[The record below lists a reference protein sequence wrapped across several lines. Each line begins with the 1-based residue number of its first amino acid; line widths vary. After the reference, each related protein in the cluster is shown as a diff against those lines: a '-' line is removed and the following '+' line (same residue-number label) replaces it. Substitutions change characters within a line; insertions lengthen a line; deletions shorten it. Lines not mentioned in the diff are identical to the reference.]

1 MGIDRADHGGMAKDD
16 VMVLNDYGGG
26 SFSRRTPQLKSG
38 KAGKAR
44 YTVEIR
50 SDPLLVQTD
59 PKALG
64 AAPAIAIR
72 DHLKQRVGDI
82 SETASQATIKARLS
96 AQKAVMTGQPWAMK
110 RYSGGRIGTRAPART
125 DRLFNDS
132 GRLVES
138 IAVAARGDS
147 WIINVAGNR
156 FDPSTLN
163 GGEAALLRIIERLRE
178 LVPEWGDARKL
189 VDVLSVQRAI
199 RSSLADAIVKATERT
214 KDLQKQLLEQ
224 TFGRVL
230 RLVA

>member
-1 MGIDRADHGGMAKDD
+1 MGRDD
-16 VMVLNDYGGG
+16 IMVVNDYGGG
-26 SFSRRTPQLKSG
+26 SLTRRTRTITD
-38 KAGKAR
+38 KAGNSRAGKSR
-44 YTVEIR
+44 YTVEIK
-50 SDPLLVQTD
+50 SEPLLIQTD

-82 SETASQATIKARLS
+82 NETASPNTIKARLS
-96 AQKAVMTGQPWAMK
+96 AQKAVMQGQPWAMK

-163 GGEAALLRIIERLRE
+163 GGEAALMRIIERLRD

-199 RSSLADAIVKATERT
+199 RQSLSDALVKATERT
-214 KDLQKQLLEQ
+214 KELKMQMLDQ